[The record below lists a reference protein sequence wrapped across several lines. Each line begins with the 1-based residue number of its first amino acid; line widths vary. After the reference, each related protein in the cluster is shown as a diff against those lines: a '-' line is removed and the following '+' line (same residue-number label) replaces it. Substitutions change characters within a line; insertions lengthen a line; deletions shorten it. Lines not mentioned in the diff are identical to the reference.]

1 SNTFV
6 TIGGN
11 LDLGVNIVNWLAGDD
26 TLITIQPKP
35 LKDMNV
41 TIPQQGWGHVW
52 ALLVFMPIFGISFGL
67 FQVLVPLA
75 LLVAGVM
82 LWWKRRKA

>member
-1 SNTFV
+1 
-6 TIGGN
+6 
-11 LDLGVNIVNWLAGDD
+11 
-26 TLITIQPKP
+26 
-35 LKDMNV
+35 
-41 TIPQQGWGHVW
+41 
-52 ALLVFMPIFGISFGL
+52 MPIFGISFGL